1 MKKEARFKMMA
12 KVLEVIGDAREY
24 EVKENE
30 FDSSEE
36 VFYQLAQ
43 ALQWGPTGEQVNMTE
58 VLPSPEKL
66 KKRLEWKR
74 KQEKEG
80 KEWID
85 EVGGADRSFR
95 TTLTDIMAIRSGKRI
110 YKVGDISKGI
120 IESLELLDEHDDL
133 RNMYDDYVEQYENKE
148 LAIEKLKERIEDIH
162 WMGEKKTLVFLREYN
177 IKADAKMPIQHLPLP
192 GYERHVKKVMKRT
205 GFVNR
210 EDAEEAIKEA
220 GEKYFTVSLM
230 GDFGLWYLGRRYCKK
245 NNPDCENC
253 PLSTFKGEPLCF
265 KNI

>member
-1 MKKEARFKMMA
+1 MKKEVRLKMMA
-12 KVLEVIGDAREY
+12 RVLEAIGDVREY

-30 FDSSEE
+30 FETSEE

-43 ALQWGPTGEQVNMTE
+43 ALQWGPYGARVDMYN

-74 KQEKEG
+74 EQENEG

-85 EVGGADRSFR
+85 EVGGADRSFQ
-95 TTLTDIMAIRSGKRI
+95 TTLTDMLSVRSGERI
-110 YKVGDISKGI
+110 PNVGRIAKGVI
-120 IESLELLDEHDDL
+120 DSLELLDEHKDL
-133 RNMYDDYVEQYENKE
+133 RNMYEDYVAQYENKE
-148 LAIEKLKERIEDIH
+148 LAMEKLKERIEDIH
-162 WMGEKKTLVFLREYN
+162 GMGEKKTLVFLRQYD
-177 IKADAKMPIQHLPLP
+177 IRADAGMPIKQLPLP
-192 GYERHVKKVMKRT
+192 WYERHVKRVMKRT
-205 GFVNR
+205 GFVKN
-210 EDAEEAIKEA
+210 EEAEKAIRKAGKE
-220 GEKYFTVSLM
+220 YFTVPLI
-230 GDFGLWYLGRRYCKK
+230 GDFGLWYIGRRYCKK